1 MPTRQAAAAPA
12 APSTNGEARWTTSGA
27 HSRSTW
33 SSRRLSG
40 RTRRYARE
48 MADPP
53 VQPDPRRSESGL
65 PIEAVYGPEVL
76 AGWDPGERL
85 GAPGEFPYTRGV
97 YRTMYTG
104 RPWTMRQYAGFGTAK
119 ESNERYHQ
127 LVSGGAG
134 GLSVAFDLPT
144 QMGYDSDASIAS
156 GEVGK
161 VGVAIDS
168 IEDMRILFGGLPL
181 DEVSTSM
188 TINAPAALLLLLYQ
202 LVAEEQGINGS
213 KLTGTIQ
220 NDVLKEYIARGTYIY
235 PPAHSLRLITDIIS
249 YCKQEIPRWNTIS
262 ISGYHMA
269 EAGAT
274 PAQEIAFT
282 LANGIEYVR
291 AALSTGQEV
300 DDFAPRLAFFF
311 VSRTTLLE
319 EVAKFRA
326 ARRIWAQVM
335 RDEFGAKDPK
345 SQMLRFHTQTAG
357 VQLTAQQPEVNL
369 IRVTVQALAAVLGGT
384 QSLHTNS
391 YDEAIALPTEK
402 AARLAVRTQ
411 QVLAN
416 ETDLTATVD
425 PFAGSYAVE
434 SMTTDIEEGARE
446 LMAKVEELGGA
457 VAAIERGFQKDEIEQ
472 AAYRITQGIESGE
485 RVVVG
490 INSYVREEE
499 EHYEP
504 LRVNPAIEAEQAE
517 RLARLR
523 KERDNDEVQRALDD
537 LRKAADTTGGTD
549 NTLYPMREAL
559 RARAT
564 VGEVCDALREIW
576 GVYRPADAM

>member
-1 MPTRQAAAAPA
+1 MV
-12 APSTNGEARWTTSGA
+12 
-27 HSRSTW
+27 
-33 SSRRLSG
+33 
-40 RTRRYARE
+40 RE
-48 MADPP
+48 
-53 VQPDPRRSESGL
+53 SESGR
-65 PIEAVYGPEVL
+65 PISEVYRPEDL
-76 AGWDPGERL
+76 AGFDPATALGE
-85 GAPGEFPYTRGV
+85 PGDYPFTRGV
-97 YRTMYTG
+97 YPNMYTG
-104 RPWTMRQYAGFGTAK
+104 RPWTMRQYAGFGTAV
-119 ESNERYHQ
+119 ESNQRYHA
-127 LVSGGAG
+127 LLAAG
-134 GLSVAFDLPT
+134 TTGLSVAFDLPT
-144 QMGYDSDASIAS
+144 QMGYDSDAPIAA
-156 GEVGK
+156 GEIGK

-168 IEDMRILFGGLPL
+168 IDDMRLLFKGIPL
-181 DEVSTSM
+181 DKVSTSM

-202 LVAEEQGINGS
+202 LVGEEQGVDPAR
-213 KLTGTIQ
+213 LTGTIQ
-220 NDVLKEYIARGTYIY
+220 NDVLKEYIARGTYIF
-235 PPAHSLRLITDIIS
+235 PPQPSLRLITDIFR
-249 YCKQEIPRWNTIS
+249 YCKTEIPRWNTIS
-262 ISGYHMA
+262 ISGYHMG

-274 PAQEIAFT
+274 PVQEVAFT

-291 AALSTGQEV
+291 AALSAGMDI

-335 RDEFGAKDPK
+335 RDEFGAKNPK

-369 IRVTVQALAAVLGGT
+369 IRVTVQALAAVFGGT

-434 SMTTDIEEGARE
+434 SMTSEVEDGARE
-446 LMAKVEELGGA
+446 LMAKVEDLGGA
-457 VAAIERGFQKDEIEQ
+457 VAAIERGFQKNEIEQ
-472 AAYRITQGIESGE
+472 AAYRITQGIENGE

-490 INSYVREEE
+490 VNSYIREDEE
-499 EHYEP
+499 RYEP

-517 RLARLR
+517 RLATLR
-523 KERDNDEVQRALDD
+523 AERDNDEVRRALDD
-537 LRKAADTTGGTD
+537 LRKAAEGPSGGTD
-549 NTLYPMREAL
+549 NMLYPMREAL